1 MDALRS
7 EVLHTTRPLRAR
19 LSGRRLPHVNR
30 QVGCRH
36 GFGERLVGRDLLHRQ
51 GSFLGELRNVPAAAP
66 QIMAVTV
73 RTAITNIFMGR
84 NPTRRIPPYCRLL
97 YQRPYPVSDVAQVR
111 LVSDAMRS
119 GICISLFHASQHA
132 SMMASYPSQTEW
144 QRKLPR
150 MNSQTFSMGFSSG
163 A

>member
-1 MDALRS
+1 MKPGDRVITCTS
-7 EVLHTTRPLRAR
+7 VFCGTCEYCVTGRPQLCNNADVKMPP
-19 LSGRRLPHVNR
+19 GKARRL
-30 QVGCRH
+30 
-36 GFGERLVGRDLLHRQ
+36 FWQ
-51 GSFLGELRNVPAAAP
+51 GKPVVQFANLSSFAE
-66 QIMAVTV
+66 Q
-73 RTAITNIFMGR
+73 
-84 NPTRRIPPYCRLL
+84 L

-132 SMMASYPSQTEW
+132 SMMASYPSQTEL